1 MIGKEILEYC
11 NVFFITEPYI
21 LDEDRD
27 YLYLDIHKT
36 SYFDEKYMVEWND
49 YSDEFYIAAVGSG
62 TWIPNQYILPKH
74 LRVGMPYVPQ

>member
-36 SYFDEKYMVEWND
+36 SYFDEKYMVECGD
-49 YSDEFYIAAVGSG
+49 YSDEFYVAIVGNG
-62 TWIPNQYILPKH
+62 TWIPSQYTT
-74 LRVGMPYVPQ
+74 